1 MNNKASITRASWL
14 VYSAFGCAFGA
25 NVVMAQQ
32 AADVV
37 VQADRPEITVKM
49 PVRGSVVKEV
59 SLAQHVSYG
68 DLDLTT
74 PAGAAELEK
83 RVTAAAEAVCKKL
96 GKVYPDSRPK
106 GHSCTEITV
115 KDAMHKV
122 RGTSIAAVR

>member
-49 PVRGSVVKEV
+49 PVRGSVVKEI
-59 SLAQHVSYG
+59 SLTQHVSYG

-74 PAGAAELEK
+74 PAGVAELEK
-83 RVTAAAEAVCKKL
+83 RITVAAEAVCEKL
-96 GKVYPDSRPK
+96 DKVYPDSRPK
-106 GHSCTEITV
+106 GQTCTAISV

-122 RGTSIAAVR
+122 TAASVAAVR